1 MALRS
6 NPNKETFFKVKNS
19 NIEGSPA
26 TPCHKIGAECLRN
39 KQTGLQV
46 RFQTI
51 IPHLT
56 CLRQL
61 KPTARPAAMF
71 LIVSK
76 SKVSL

>member
-1 MALRS
+1 MLL
-6 NPNKETFFKVKNS
+6 NINKLFSEVKNS

-51 IPHLT
+51 IPLLT
-56 CLRQL
+56 KKL
-61 KPTARPAAMF
+61 KTIETNREASCHVF
-71 LIVSK
+71 NCEQE
-76 SKVSL
+76 